1 MNKPKRNVIGP
12 HIAAG
17 AQRANVFPMLSRC
30 GLLTMLI
37 IAALAAPV
45 SAQPVPQPRPEE
57 QAPDRMEKQTLPETM
72 AAPEERPDEPAKP
85 SQQPHADEKPDSGVK
100 AEVRPRIVPPDE
112 MACRAELTRLGVV
125 FTTRAA
131 ISEPQ
136 GCKVDFPLEVTR
148 LGKDMALTPAAIM
161 NCALARAAAQFLQ
174 GEASRIAEARL
185 GARIGGVSHAST
197 YVCRPRNGS
206 SKLSEHAFANA
217 LDIAAFE
224 LADGRSVTVRAYGP
238 VDRDSRDFL
247 REVRGAAC
255 GPFKTVLGPG
265 SDADHADHL
274 HLDLAQRRNGGTYCQ

>member
-1 MNKPKRNVIGP
+1 
-12 HIAAG
+12 
-17 AQRANVFPMLSRC
+17 
-30 GLLTMLI
+30 MLI
-37 IAALAAPV
+37 MAALAVPA
-45 SAQPVPQPRPEE
+45 SAQPVPQPRPGEG
-57 QAPDRMEKQTLPETM
+57 APDRTEKQRLPESM
-72 AAPEERPDEPAKP
+72 AAPEERPDEPAEP
-85 SQQPHADEKPDSGVK
+85 PEQPHADEKPEAGEK
-100 AEVRPRIVPPDE
+100 TELRPRIVPPEE

-125 FTTRAA
+125 FTTRPA

-148 LGKDMALTPAAIM
+148 LGRDMALTPAAIM
-161 NCALARAAAQFLQ
+161 NCGVARAAARFLQ

-185 GARIGGVSHAST
+185 GARINGISHAST
-197 YVCRPRNGS
+197 YVCRPRNGG

-217 LDIAAFE
+217 LDIAAFD

-238 VDRDSRDFL
+238 VDIDSRDFL
-247 REVRGAAC
+247 RDIRGAAC

>member
-1 MNKPKRNVIGP
+1 
-12 HIAAG
+12 
-17 AQRANVFPMLSRC
+17 
-30 GLLTMLI
+30 MLI